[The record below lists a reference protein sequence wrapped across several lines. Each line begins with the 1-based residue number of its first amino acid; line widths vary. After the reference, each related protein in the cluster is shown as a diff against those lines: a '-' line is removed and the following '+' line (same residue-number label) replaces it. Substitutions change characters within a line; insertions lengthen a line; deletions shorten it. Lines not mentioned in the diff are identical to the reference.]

1 MKNVLT
7 YMPTWFRVM
16 VVASV
21 AVITYGI
28 GNLGETCPSN
38 AGPQAA
44 ESNEVDIA
52 AHEIHDSLWLDRVP
66 EMMHDSWNGYIFTP
80 DNVGLAIQADSAF
93 KLTLEI
99 FEFQL
104 RKGNIRWHFPHDGKK
119 ADTKFTIEKLKKPTK
134 HFDRQL
140 TIENDPKNGGQT
152 KVYFT
157 GPEFANA
164 ETIESLAPGAS
175 ARLSGYLPAET
186 QE

>member
-1 MKNVLT
+1 MKT
-7 YMPTWFRVM
+7 FFRYMPTWFRVM
-16 VVASV
+16 VVASL

-28 GNLGETCPSN
+28 GNIGETSEVPCG
-38 AGPQAA
+38 AT
-44 ESNEVDIA
+44 EVDVM
-52 AHEIHDSLWLDRVP
+52 AHEIHDTLGLDRVP

-80 DNVGLAIQADSAF
+80 DNVGLAVQAESAF

-104 RKGNIRWHFPHDGKK
+104 RKSNIRWHFPHDGKK
-119 ADTKFTIEKLKKPTK
+119 ADTKYTIEKLKKPTK

-140 TIENDPKNGGQT
+140 TIENDPKNGGKD

-164 ETIESLAPGAS
+164 DTMERLAPGS
-175 ARLSGYLPAET
+175 RARLSGYMPTGIED
-186 QE
+186 